1 MLVTVQCLMQLQ
13 LSHVL
18 IQDLERSRVHFT
30 VFDQVPLNPT
40 IACVENGLGSYRA
53 WRFDS
58 LIAFI

>member
-1 MLVTVQCLMQLQ
+1 MQLQ
-13 LSHVL
+13 LSQGL

-40 IACVENGLGSYRA
+40 IACVEDGLGSYRA

>member
-1 MLVTVQCLMQLQ
+1 MQLQ

-40 IACVENGLGSYRA
+40 IACVEDGLGSYRA

>member
-1 MLVTVQCLMQLQ
+1 MQLQ
-13 LSHVL
+13 LSQGL

-40 IACVENGLGSYRA
+40 IASVEDGLGSYRA